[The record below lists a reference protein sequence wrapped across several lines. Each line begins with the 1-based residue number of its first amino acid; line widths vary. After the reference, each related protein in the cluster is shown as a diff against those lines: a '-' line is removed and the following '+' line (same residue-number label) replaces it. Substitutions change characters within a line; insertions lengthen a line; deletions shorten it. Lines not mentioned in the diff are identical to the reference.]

1 MVLLLG
7 FYVRLYL
14 HYLGLYLYLKI
25 IGVHHVQFGN
35 PVQAYQVL
43 TKYAQNMAVHY
54 ELGAAIS
61 GQIFNILVFIASMVT
76 VWSWRKIMG
85 RLPDILS
92 KWMMGYGVGV
102 VLDALLVFIVDLS
115 VGNFNCE
122 KDYLCRS
129 SYSESRCDSSLVVS
143 SALPVSSFF

>member
-1 MVLLLG
+1 
-7 FYVRLYL
+7 
-14 HYLGLYLYLKI
+14 
-25 IGVHHVQFGN
+25 
-35 PVQAYQVL
+35 
-43 TKYAQNMAVHY
+43 
-54 ELGAAIS
+54 
-61 GQIFNILVFIASMVT
+61 
-76 VWSWRKIMG
+76 MG

-92 KWMMGYGVGV
+92 KWMMGYGAGV